1 MSFDPSYP
9 KTLASLQLFRDTLNV
24 NRIYLHQVGDNYIP
38 YRLFTMKMQN
48 NKVQSANFKNQRV
61 WVAVPAIDTGN
72 NDLFKMM
79 QLFFANEKMNCI
91 MMNAQMH
98 DVYVPHYAN
107 NWNNAADNA
116 YFRAN
121 GNEIQFDEV
130 MYNDM
135 TNRAISDNRLVLS
148 TVLFPISVTPCV
160 TYTQDVLASH
170 YKDFQMPVINQ
181 IATLCEF
188 DLNGESPS
196 PSKPVGLH
204 SMPNSERKVLRGV
217 IRLGNQKAATLIGE
231 LYDTGSGKSRA
242 ETMMNKIHGKASMYV
257 AGSLFPI
264 TSNDGN
270 TLTCRFA
277 LNITAYDP
285 GGSSAAPA
293 MPDLELPAPTLE
305 AASLDLGALPLPF
318 SDTPSTDLPKSE
330 VAVQTTEKQYM

>member
-1 MSFDPSYP
+1 MSFDPAYP
-9 KTLASLQLFRDTLNV
+9 KTLASLQLFRDTMNIS
-24 NRIYLHQVGDNYIP
+24 RIYLHQVGENYIP

-116 YFRAN
+116 YYRAN
-121 GNEIQFDEV
+121 GNDIQFDEV

-181 IATLCEF
+181 ITSLCEF
-188 DLNGESPS
+188 DLNGDSPS

-217 IRLGNQKAATLIGE
+217 VRLGNQKPAVLIGE

-242 ETMMNKIHGKASMYV
+242 ETMLSKIHGKSSMYV

-285 GGSSAAPA
+285 GGSSAAPS

-305 AASLDLGALPLPF
+305 SASLDLGALPLPF